1 MTPTTL
7 ASDELLLQLDDV
19 LASQPQRV
27 WELWDWGYEYGQ
39 DYRDKHRWHR
49 GELYGFWLAI
59 GYEWEHAKSLFEDFK
74 LAIQDLDVV
83 GEVVAEK
90 YVLDDTGTSGEVL
103 VGEKWLMRF
112 LGEVVYTHRIPFQ
125 E

>member
-19 LASQPQRV
+19 LASQAQRV
-27 WELWDWGYEYGQ
+27 SELWGWGYDHGQ
-39 DYRDKHRWHR
+39 NYQDRHRWHR

-59 GYEWEHAKSLFEDFK
+59 NGEWEQAKSLFGDFK
-74 LAIQDLDVV
+74 RALEDLDVV
-83 GEVVAEK
+83 EKVVAEK
-90 YVLDDTGTSGEVL
+90 YMVDDTGTSGEVL
-103 VGEKWLMRF
+103 VGEKWLVRF
-112 LGEVVYTHRIPFQ
+112 SGEVVYTHRILFQ